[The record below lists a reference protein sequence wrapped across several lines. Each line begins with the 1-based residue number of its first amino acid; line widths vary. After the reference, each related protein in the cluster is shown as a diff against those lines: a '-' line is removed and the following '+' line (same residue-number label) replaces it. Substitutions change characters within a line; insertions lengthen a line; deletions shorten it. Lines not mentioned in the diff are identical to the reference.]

1 MEMWHKRK
9 DGTIVE
15 FLIRTDPPEALYWM
29 TYKLKVTDIMLIT
42 KVPAEEKTKLR
53 REIYDELAEK
63 ERNSHPNT
71 VSKERKT
78 TKRDDAKARRK
89 QQEAG

>member
-1 MEMWHKRK
+1 MQMWHRRK

-29 TYKLKVTDIMLIT
+29 TYKLKVSDIILVS
-42 KVPAEEKTKLR
+42 KVAAGEKTKLR
-53 REIYDELAEK
+53 REIYDELVEK